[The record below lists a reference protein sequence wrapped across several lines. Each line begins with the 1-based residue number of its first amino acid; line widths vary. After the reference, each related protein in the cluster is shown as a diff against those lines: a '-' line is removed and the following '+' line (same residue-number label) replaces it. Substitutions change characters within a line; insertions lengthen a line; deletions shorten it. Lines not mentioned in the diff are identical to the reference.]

1 MSVGTSERAD
11 GAVRRPT
18 AIELFAGVGGFHLA
32 LHDAGIDVVWANQWE
47 PATKTQ
53 HAAACLVSN
62 IEAGKLGAHEV
73 VPYDIER
80 VLDEA
85 IVEGIRY
92 IPQVDLVVG
101 GFPCQDYSVAKP
113 LSKASGIIGKK
124 GVLWWQIHR
133 LLEFR
138 RPPFFFL
145 ENVDRL
151 LKSPSTNRGR
161 DFAIM
166 LSSVAALGYSVEW
179 RVVNAAE
186 YGFPQ
191 KRRRVF
197 LVGRHGSIERDP
209 LSILTRS
216 GVLARA
222 LPIEPLTM
230 SVDHEPDFTL
240 DADLYEL
247 TESFGDRKSMPFQN
261 AGFMKDRKV
270 WTRAVK
276 ASYRGDR
283 RTLGS
288 ILEPEDQVPGEF
300 FIPEPQ
306 VEAWRYLKGAKAEPR
321 VHKASG
327 LEYFYQ
333 EGAIPFP
340 DRLDQPSRTI
350 LTGEGGTAASRFKHI
365 VQTPSG
371 RYRRLTPAELEKL
384 NGFPPGWTEGM
395 PDGKRAFMM
404 GNALVVGV
412 VRLIACELA
421 REMGVGEPITE
432 PASDE
437 VAAIAS

>member
-32 LHDAGIDVVWANQWE
+32 LHAAGIDVVWANQWE
-47 PATKTQ
+47 PATLIQ
-53 HAAACLVSN
+53 HAAACLVRN
-62 IEAGKLGAHEV
+62 IESDRLTGHEV
-73 VPYDIER
+73 VPYDIEK

-85 IVEGIRY
+85 IVDGIRW
-92 IPQVDLVVG
+92 IPRVDLVVG

-113 LSKASGIIGKK
+113 LSKASGIAGKK

-138 RPPFFFL
+138 RPSFFFL

-179 RVVNAAE
+179 RVVNTAD

-197 LVGRHGSIERDP
+197 IVGRLAAIERDP

-216 GVLARA
+216 GVIARA

-230 SVDHEPDFTL
+230 SVDHEPDFAL
-240 DADLYEL
+240 NADLYEL
-247 TESFGDRKSMPFQN
+247 TQTFGDRKSMPFQN

-270 WTRAVK
+270 WTRAVR
-276 ASYRGDR
+276 ASYHGDR
-283 RTLGS
+283 QTLGG
-288 ILEPEDQVPGEF
+288 ILEPEDQLPNEF
-300 FIPEPQ
+300 FIPE
-306 VEAWRYLKGAKAEPR
+306 
-321 VHKASG
+321 S
-327 LEYFYQ
+327 
-333 EGAIPFP
+333 
-340 DRLDQPSRTI
+340 
-350 LTGEGGTAASRFKHI
+350 
-365 VQTPSG
+365 
-371 RYRRLTPAELEKL
+371 
-384 NGFPPGWTEGM
+384 
-395 PDGKRAFMM
+395 
-404 GNALVVGV
+404 
-412 VRLIACELA
+412 
-421 REMGVGEPITE
+421 
-432 PASDE
+432 
-437 VAAIAS
+437 